1 MTHPKQVCAPPKS
14 ELCTK
19 SAVELAELI
28 RDREV
33 SPVDVVRASLERIDE
48 VQPQLNCFCFTFHD
62 EALGLAKQAEDAV
75 MRGDELGPLHGVP
88 IAIKDF
94 TPTKGK
100 TTTRGSVCFK
110 DWVPDF
116 DPVIVQRFQNSGA
129 IMVGKTTTPEFA
141 FSSFTRSPL
150 WGHTL
155 NPWDASRTTGG
166 SSGGSGAAVT
176 SYCVPLAEGTDMGGS
191 VRIPAALCG
200 IVGHKPSLGRIPMDI
215 LSSVFDSISHFGPLA
230 RDVEDAAL
238 FLRVAEG
245 PDDADIQSQISPLPL
260 PDPLERDV
268 AGLNIALSPDLGIY
282 HVQSDVL
289 ANLHNVADALRA
301 AGARVEEVE
310 LGWTPEVVSQWDKLW
325 EVLLAAS
332 FADCLEEHRDGM
344 DPVVVGIIER
354 GLAQDAVSYKRI
366 EDFRTW
372 QWSKLAK
379 IFQDFDALICPT
391 MTMGAPDAHTED
403 KHFNAINE
411 HGKLVG
417 LDMTSPFNNVPQ
429 CPAMSVPSGFSN
441 EGLPTAVQIVTRRF
455 DDPMAFRIGAAVEVV
470 MNQ

>member
-19 SAVELAELI
+19 TATELAGLI
-28 RDREV
+28 RNKDV
-33 SPVDVVRASLERIDE
+33 SPVDVVRASIERIDE
-48 VQPQLNCFCFTFHD
+48 VQPQLNCFCFTFPD

-75 MRGDELGPLHGVP
+75 MRGDDLAPLHGVP

-116 DPVIVQRFQNSGA
+116 DPVIVQRFQAAGA

-155 NPWDASRTTGG
+155 NPWDTTRTTGG
-166 SSGGSGAAVT
+166 SSGGSGAAVA
-176 SYCVPLAEGTDMGGS
+176 SHCVPLAEGTDMGGS
-191 VRIPAALCG
+191 VRIPAGLCG

-230 RDVEDAAL
+230 RTVEDAAL

-245 PDDADIQSQISPLPL
+245 PDDADIQSQISPLPIT
-260 PDPLERDV
+260 DPVERDV
-268 AGLNIALSPDLGIY
+268 SGLSIALSPDLGIY
-282 HVQSDVL
+282 HVQPDVL

-301 AGARVEEVE
+301 AGARVEEVD

-344 DPVVVGIIER
+344 DPAVVAIIER

-372 QWSKLAK
+372 QWQKLAHL
-379 IFQDFDALICPT
+379 FQSFDALICPT
-391 MTMGAPDAHTED
+391 MTMGAPSAHTSD
-403 KHFNAINE
+403 GDFDAINE
-411 HGKLVG
+411 DGKLVG

-441 EGLPTAVQIVTRRF
+441 EGLPTAVQIVSHRF
-455 DDPMAFRIGAAVEVV
+455 DDPMAFRIGAAVEVI